1 MIRMAGTA
9 LQKTPALLK
18 WLRGG
23 ASNTDLALRLGMD
36 GVGATMNAAMTPGDL
51 GDKLITGVTDMGMS
65 SVGGLLAARPF
76 MGKPG
81 IGNIADMAGS
91 MAGAYGS
98 MPVSE
103 KFLQAK
109 DKLAGG
115 KGETPW
121 EKMGREEQ
129 QRFAAE
135 LENEI
140 LAQYGLL
147 YPRTNEYL
155 NPGGLGTGGIG

>member
-1 MIRMAGTA
+1 MIRMAGSA
-9 LQKTPALLK
+9 IAKTPALLK

-36 GVGATMNAAMTPGDL
+36 GAGAVMNAAMTPGDI
-51 GDKLITGVTDMGMS
+51 GDKILTGVTDLGMS
-65 SVGGLLAARPF
+65 SVGGLVAARPF
-76 MGKPG
+76 VKNPG
-81 IGNIADMAGS
+81 IGNIADMVGS

-103 KFLQAK
+103 KLLQAK
-109 DKLAGG
+109 DKLTGG
-115 KGETPW
+115 RGETPW

-129 QRFAAE
+129 QRYAAE
-135 LENEI
+135 LENQI

-147 YPRTNEYL
+147 YPRSSDYL